1 MESVHISQ
9 TPSEFASVL
18 ASILTEQM
26 QQAGV
31 VNCQVTAI
39 AAPGAVDS
47 PDPVDEAGETTTRK
61 VAEET
66 ERRLHLGFRLQGA
79 LAGECYLGCDAASAA
94 RLASTGMAVGD
105 AATARTEVRKED
117 VVKWM
122 GGVLQASCE
131 PFAEALFH
139 TYGTVQVVRTEDDLS
154 GEGMEPVAW
163 LSVATD
169 DGGTALLTLYG
180 DDAMCRGLQRFERVA
195 AVAAASGYKGGN
207 LGLVMDVEL
216 NVTLRFGQRQ
226 LSLREVMELAS
237 GSVVELDREV
247 DEPVDL
253 ILDGRV
259 IARGEAV
266 IVDGN
271 YGIRVTEVLQSVML

>member
-180 DDAMCRGLQRFERVA
+180 DDAMCRG
-195 AVAAASGYKGGN
+195 GN